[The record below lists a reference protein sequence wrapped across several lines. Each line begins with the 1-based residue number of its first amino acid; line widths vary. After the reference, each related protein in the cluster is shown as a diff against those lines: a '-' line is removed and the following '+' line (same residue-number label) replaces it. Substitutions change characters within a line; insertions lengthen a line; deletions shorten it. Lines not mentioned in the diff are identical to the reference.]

1 MKRGITR
8 GAVFLAD
15 LNPRRGTEPGK
26 TRPVLVLQ
34 TDLLNGLHPST
45 IVAPLTTRIEPRAT
59 YLRVHVKGKEGGL
72 ERDSDVMIDQIRAI
86 DNRRLLKQLGTAP
99 RRIMEAVSE
108 NVAALLDIATG

>member
-59 YLRVHVKGKEGGL
+59 YLRVHLKGREAGL
-72 ERDSDVMIDQIRAI
+72 DLDSDIMLDQIRAI
-86 DNRRLLKQLGTAP
+86 DNRRLLKRLGTAP
-99 RRIMEAVSE
+99 RRIMEAVTQ
-108 NVAALLDIATG
+108 NAAILLEIAMG